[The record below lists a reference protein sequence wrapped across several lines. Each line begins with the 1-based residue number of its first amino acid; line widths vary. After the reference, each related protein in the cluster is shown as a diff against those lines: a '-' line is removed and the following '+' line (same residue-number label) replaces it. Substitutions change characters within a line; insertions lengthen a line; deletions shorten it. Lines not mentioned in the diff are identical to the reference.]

1 MTVSVYVLDVPEFEP
16 VVRTALTAG
25 MDVHR
30 AGDYLKLT
38 TQDREVV
45 LRREETGMRPA
56 LWHAMLTGGLDGR
69 IVAFTPEVVHLAE
82 GAGA

>member
-16 VVRTALTAG
+16 VVHTARTAG
-25 MDVHR
+25 MDVHQV
-30 AGDYLKLT
+30 GDYLELT
-38 TQDREVV
+38 TEDREVV

-69 IVAFTPEVVHLAE
+69 IVSFTPDVVHLAE
-82 GAGA
+82 GEQA